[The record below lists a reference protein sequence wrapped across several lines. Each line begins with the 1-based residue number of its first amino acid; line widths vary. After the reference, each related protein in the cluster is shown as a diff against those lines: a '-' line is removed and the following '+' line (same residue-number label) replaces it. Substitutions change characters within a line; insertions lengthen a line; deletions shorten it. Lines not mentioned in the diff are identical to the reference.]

1 LHIGQHLLSQCAELG
16 ATVVD
21 GGRTDGPQDAI
32 GHGRGAWNLQKV
44 ATRGMEIRGEHALQS
59 LSFIHSF
66 FVFKMPLSSVFD
78 LKLVDTIHFFVFK
91 NSYGH

>member
-1 LHIGQHLLSQCAELG
+1 
-16 ATVVD
+16 
-21 GGRTDGPQDAI
+21 
-32 GHGRGAWNLQKV
+32 
-44 ATRGMEIRGEHALQS
+44 MEIRGEHALQS

-66 FVFKMPLSSVFD
+66 FVFKMPLSRVFV